1 MQDNIR
7 YSVALKGELNSN
19 DILTFFKS
27 VDDDFVPK
35 FSSRVNLKEYSKRLS
50 ERAVN
55 ICAFSGSKL
64 VGLAS
69 VYFNEYPTFSYW
81 TYFAVRS
88 DYWHIGL
95 GVKLEEN
102 LIEFC
107 KLNNSAGINGEM
119 RQSNKRLLKMHKA
132 FGFKDMGVYEEANDT
147 EVKIKI
153 QLKF

>member
-1 MQDNIR
+1 
-7 YSVALKGELNSN
+7 
-19 DILTFFKS
+19 
-27 VDDDFVPK
+27 
-35 FSSRVNLKEYSKRLS
+35 LS

-55 ICAFSGSKL
+55 ICAYNKKEL

-69 VYFNEYPTFSYW
+69 VYFNEYPEFSYW
-81 TYFAVRS
+81 TFFAVKS
-88 DYWHIGL
+88 DYSRQGIGI
-95 GVKLEEN
+95 KLEEN

-119 RQSNKRLLKMHKA
+119 RKSNKRLFKMHKA
-132 FGFKDMGVYEEANDT
+132 FGFKDMGIYKEANDT